1 MTGTFMSLL
10 ANVST
15 LNISGI
21 GDVGDTLLRNH
32 AHFVERRGLWTTNA
46 TMYDTDTPVWRQAMA
61 SSIRNGYCLRSRPP
75 PPNSRYPA
83 GFAPFSTSAIRS
95 SGWMATDV
103 TMREGATSRYTG
115 LVFGHSGM
123 HIIYAAVADRNVDGT
138 ACVQSAFDRNDC
150 ADFTR

>member
-1 MTGTFMSLL
+1 MPAVPL
-10 ANVST
+10 
-15 LNISGI
+15 
-21 GDVGDTLLRNH
+21 
-32 AHFVERRGLWTTNA
+32 
-46 TMYDTDTPVWRQAMA
+46 
-61 SSIRNGYCLRSRPP
+61 
-75 PPNSRYPA
+75 PPNSRHSA
-83 GFAPFSTSAIRS
+83 GFVRFSTVVIRS
-95 SGWMATDV
+95 SGSMATDV